1 MGNLEF
7 QMSLESEIKQTK
19 GFESE
24 KHKALINIIYT
35 ESWIRDKFNSTLK
48 PYGLTT
54 QQYNVLR
61 ILRGSS
67 PEPLST
73 SSIRERMLDK
83 MSDASRIVDRL
94 HKKGWVSKVVC
105 PSDKRL
111 VDIEITDEGMEALA
125 KIDTQNSF
133 VEAFS
138 NLTEAEAAEL
148 NRILDKARGTAE

>member
-1 MGNLEF
+1 MGNFEL
-7 QMSLESEIKQTK
+7 QMSLESEIQQTK
-19 GFESE
+19 GFKSE
-24 KHKALINIIYT
+24 KHKALVNIIYT
-35 ESWIRDKFNSTLK
+35 EAWIRDKFNSTLK
-48 PYGLTT
+48 PFGLTT

-111 VDIEITDEGMEALA
+111 VDIVITDEGMQVLA
-125 KIDTQNSF
+125 KIDKQNSF
-133 VEAFS
+133 AEAFS
-138 NLTEAEAAEL
+138 NLTEKEASEL
-148 NRILDKARGTAE
+148 NRILDKARESAT

>member
-1 MGNLEF
+1 MGNFEL

-111 VDIEITDEGMEALA
+111 VDIVITDEGMEVLA

-138 NLTEAEAAEL
+138 NLSEEEAAEL